1 MNRHPAKVRPIFLA
15 RSVLVAGLFACAPAA
30 PVLPATDVAAPAS
43 TSDVYPGAEWARVDR
58 PENVGWYTPGLRHVE
73 ETLSGMSTT
82 AFMAIVGGRVLM
94 DYGDVSAV
102 SYLASVRKSVLSMLY
117 GIHIERGEIDIDR
130 TLADLDIDVVG
141 GLTAAVKLAWV
152 RDLLAARSGVYHV
165 ASTGGDDLASA
176 PARGSQPHGT
186 YYLYSNWDFNALGTI
201 FEQATGR
208 DIYDAFEA
216 DFARPMQF
224 RDFNRA
230 QQRRTNNATA
240 SRHPAYH
247 FTLSTRDMARI
258 GYLMLR
264 QGLWRDRQMI
274 SQDWVRRMVTP
285 HTRVEAM
292 NPASLRSGPF
302 GYGYLWWIWDGRWH
316 EGAFRGAYTGSG
328 AIGQW
333 ITVLPALDMVV
344 AHKTRQGQA
353 SVSRAQYLDLVNDV
367 IGAKCG

>member
-1 MNRHPAKVRPIFLA
+1 
-15 RSVLVAGLFACAPAA
+15 
-30 PVLPATDVAAPAS
+30 
-43 TSDVYPGAEWARVDR
+43 
-58 PENVGWYTPGLRHVE
+58 
-73 ETLSGMSTT
+73 
-82 AFMAIVGGRVLM
+82 
-94 DYGDVSAV
+94 
-102 SYLASVRKSVLSMLY
+102 
-117 GIHIERGEIDIDR
+117 
-130 TLADLDIDVVG
+130 
-141 GLTAAVKLAWV
+141 
-152 RDLLAARSGVYHV
+152 
-165 ASTGGDDLASA
+165 
-176 PARGSQPHGT
+176 
-186 YYLYSNWDFNALGTI
+186 
-201 FEQATGR
+201 
-208 DIYDAFEA
+208 
-216 DFARPMQF
+216 
-224 RDFNRA
+224 
-230 QQRRTNNATA
+230 
-240 SRHPAYH
+240 
-247 FTLSTRDMARI
+247 MARI